1 MNSKIYMRITM
12 VLSAILMFAYT
23 AIAQTTIDVQVFY
36 SEDDAEEVRIPVGGA
51 LGDVDLTSSDL
62 ELVFDS
68 DPDYVG
74 LIFREVQIPKGATI
88 TEAWVQFTVD
98 ALVEGTTDV
107 PVKLEVW
114 GGYEGDATLIS
125 GDPFSVSNRPFT
137 TAMVPWEPGPSVA
150 VGDAGENERT
160 PDISDI
166 ITEIISHPDWASG
179 NNMCIIV
186 TTGDTTDLADK
197 NREME
202 SVDGD
207 AAGAPVLHVVYEEGA
222 PQETS
227 ISVQI
232 SDPGDDTE
240 EVAEEG
246 ATDPIGTMDAGSSDL
261 EFIEDDGFLQ
271 FVGMIFRNVEIPPN
285 ANITSA
291 YIQFAS
297 DKALDG
303 TPVTCKFFGGAV
315 ANMAAP
321 FSEDLFTISSITQT
335 IAQVSWE
342 VPPFGDPGVATE
354 AERSPDIS
362 SIIAEIVALEGW
374 ASGNNLM
381 IGVQNDSDQ
390 KVANREAIS
399 YDGDPNLAPI
409 LNVTYNTNP
418 VSDNQISAEFSSLI
432 YPNPSEG
439 KLNIKNPSSDKFS
452 YQIYTINGI
461 LVASRHH
468 ITGATTEVD
477 LSDLAKGMYFVNV
490 RTADKTETHKIIL
503 R

>member
-1 MNSKIYMRITM
+1 
-12 VLSAILMFAYT
+12 
-23 AIAQTTIDVQVFY
+23 
-36 SEDDAEEVRIPVGGA
+36 
-51 LGDVDLTSSDL
+51 
-62 ELVFDS
+62 
-68 DPDYVG
+68 
-74 LIFREVQIPKGATI
+74 
-88 TEAWVQFTVD
+88 
-98 ALVEGTTDV
+98 
-107 PVKLEVW
+107 
-114 GGYEGDATLIS
+114 
-125 GDPFSVSNRPFT
+125 
-137 TAMVPWEPGPSVA
+137 
-150 VGDAGENERT
+150 
-160 PDISDI
+160 
-166 ITEIISHPDWASG
+166 
-179 NNMCIIV
+179 
-186 TTGDTTDLADK
+186 
-197 NREME
+197 ME
-202 SVDGD
+202 SADGD

-222 PQETS
+222 PAGTT

-232 SDPGDDTE
+232 SDAGDDTE

-246 ATDPIGTMDAGSSDL
+246 DPDPIGTMDAGSSDL

-321 FSEDLFTISSITQT
+321 FSEDLFSISSITQT

-362 SIIAEIVALEGW
+362 SIIAEIVALDGW

-409 LNVTYNTNP
+409 LNVTFTEGGGTGVN
-418 VSDNQISAEFSSLI
+418 SGQAELSGLI

-439 KLNIKNPSSDKFS
+439 KLNIKNPSTDRFS
-452 YQIYTINGI
+452 YQIYTINGK
-461 LVASRHH
+461 LVESRYN
-468 ITGATTEVD
+468 ITGSTTEVD
-477 LSDLAKGMYFVNV
+477 LSHLAKGMYFIGV
-490 RTADKTETHKIIL
+490 RSSDKSETHKLIL